1 MAKLRIV
8 VGADDAG
15 FAYKEALKADL
26 QADDR
31 VASVV
36 DVAETPDQAYPNVAI
51 AAAEKIAAGEADR
64 ALLVCET
71 SASAGKVERISAYE
85 GSHPRSTV

>member
-26 QADDR
+26 QADDQ

-36 DVAETPDQAYPNVAI
+36 DVAETPDQAFPNVAI
-51 AAAEKIAAGEADR
+51 AAAEKIAAGERIEPCWCAVQAWEWPLPPTR
-64 ALLVCET
+64 
-71 SASAGKVERISAYE
+71 SMASV
-85 GSHPRSTV
+85 P

>member
-1 MAKLRIV
+1 MPKLRIV

-31 VASVV
+31 VESVV
-36 DVAETPDQAYPNVAI
+36 DVAETPDQPI
-51 AAAEKIAAGEADR
+51 PQRRHRGR
-64 ALLVCET
+64 
-71 SASAGKVERISAYE
+71 
-85 GSHPRSTV
+85 